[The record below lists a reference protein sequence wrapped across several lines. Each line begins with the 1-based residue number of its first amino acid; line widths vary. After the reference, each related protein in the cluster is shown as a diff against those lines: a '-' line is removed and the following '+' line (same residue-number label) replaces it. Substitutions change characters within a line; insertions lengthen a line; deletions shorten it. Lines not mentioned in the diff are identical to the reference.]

1 MERVLLSHGISKLA
15 PTGCGPFVARE
26 HAVVSASA
34 SGKLPADVETV
45 MVAETVRA
53 GYRHDAT
60 GAVLRRAKVGLAPAP
75 LASPAGSSSAGSE
88 VRGRG
93 GQTTPERGRADRP
106 SLAIELRDRAAPETA
121 EHLHDVAGSDTLQGL
136 AVRFGVQPGAL
147 LRLNRLPSAQALHG
161 RRQIRI
167 PAAACGRA
175 AAAATGAGAAAA
187 APQEMQSL
195 PQAVGARP
203 GQIQRVIGSQ
213 RVIPSPPWRSVEM
226 ERDGVELV
234 RGVSPLVE
242 ALAEA
247 ASRTVSAGYHPL
259 EPQREASGL
268 DSPRL
273 EAQREALAS
282 MEGDH
287 GEALTLALTLTP
299 TPTPTP
305 TLTLTR
311 GPRRG
316 RLRRGRQRRG

>member
-175 AAAATGAGAAAA
+175 AATGAGAAGAAAA

-213 RVIPSPPWRSVEM
+213 RVIPSPPRRSVEM

-282 MEGDH
+282 MEGDSQVILH
-287 GEALTLALTLTP
+287 P
-299 TPTPTP
+299 TP
-305 TLTLTR
+305 
-311 GPRRG
+311 
-316 RLRRGRQRRG
+316 